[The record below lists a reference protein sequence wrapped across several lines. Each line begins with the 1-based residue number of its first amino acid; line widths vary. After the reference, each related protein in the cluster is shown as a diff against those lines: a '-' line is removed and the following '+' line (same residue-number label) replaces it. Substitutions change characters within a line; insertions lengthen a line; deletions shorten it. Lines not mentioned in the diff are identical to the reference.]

1 MPPCPEASLSRDIP
15 PAPLSAAASSCVP
28 RRAAAPASAPGVV
41 ASGRSFDSYPVDG
54 GGDALF
60 VGAMG
65 AAEKCAARFNAVA
78 DDFAAAM
85 LAFRSQRVD
94 RALEAIEIAGAAI
107 HVDLKRLVVV
117 VSA

>member
-1 MPPCPEASLSRDIP
+1 MPPCPEASLTRDIP
-15 PAPLSAAASSCVP
+15 PAPLSGAVSSCVP

-78 DDFAAAM
+78 DNFAAAM
-85 LAFRSQRVD
+85 LAFRSQRMN
-94 RALEAIEIAGAAI
+94 RAFKTIKIARPAI
-107 HVDLKRLVVV
+107 HVN
-117 VSA
+117 